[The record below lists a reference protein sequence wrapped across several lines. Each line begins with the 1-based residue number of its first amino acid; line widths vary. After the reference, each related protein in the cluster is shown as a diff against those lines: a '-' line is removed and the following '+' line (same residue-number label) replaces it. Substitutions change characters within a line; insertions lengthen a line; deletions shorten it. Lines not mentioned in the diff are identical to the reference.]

1 MKKKKKKKKAL
12 FVRNGKK
19 MQFWYL
25 LECAFDTS
33 HLYYM
38 IIIMK
43 NNANVDS
50 SFLLEMNMS
59 LACYDSL
66 HNKP

>member
-1 MKKKKKKKKAL
+1 
-12 FVRNGKK
+12 

-33 HLYYM
+33 HYM

-66 HNKP
+66 NNKP